1 MVILYL
7 YCFYF
12 TFFCF
17 DVILLQMR
25 LMTEGNISKN
35 LLRFILPMI
44 LGNIFQQL
52 YNITD
57 SIIVGR
63 FVGKNAL
70 AAVGTAYPIMS
81 IALFLIVG
89 LCIGTSILM
98 SEFFGG
104 GEIEKLKREI
114 STTLICGIIFT
125 AVISAVFFAVS
136 FPLLKLIST
145 PDEIIDDCDLYL
157 KIFFCGL
164 IFSFLYN
171 IYTSA
176 LRAVGDSKAPLIFL
190 IISVV
195 VNIILDLLFVLEMNL
210 GVKGVA
216 LATVISQAFS
226 AVLII
231 VYINIKVPQLR
242 LKRKDIKIDNSLLK
256 QTINYSWITA
266 TQQTALY
273 VGKLL
278 VQGAVNP
285 LGVDSIA
292 AFNAVTRVDSFA
304 LTPSDS
310 LNVSIT
316 TFTAQNRGAGKTER
330 IAQGF
335 KTALKMG
342 VLFNIIVSFIIYIFA
357 PDFLKIFLDPK
368 DTEAINIG
376 IKYLR
381 IMSIF
386 YVGVAFCNVLQGY
399 FRGLGDLK
407 VTLLAT
413 SVNMFFRII
422 TVYILAPIIGLSAV
436 AVATVCGW
444 TVMIALELVFY
455 KKITP

>member
-1 MVILYL
+1 
-7 YCFYF
+7 
-12 TFFCF
+12 
-17 DVILLQMR
+17 MR

-35 LLRFILPMI
+35 LLKFILPMI

-57 SIIVGR
+57 SIVVGR

-70 AAVGTAYPIMS
+70 AAVGSAFPIMS

-89 LCIGTSILM
+89 LCIGTAILM
-98 SEFFGG
+98 AEFFGG

-125 AVISAVFFAVS
+125 VFIAGLFFAFS
-136 FPLLKLIST
+136 YPLLKLIST
-145 PDEIIDDCDLYL
+145 PKEIINDCDIYL
-157 KIFFCGL
+157 KIIFCGL

-190 IISVV
+190 IVSVIL
-195 VNIILDLLFVLEMNL
+195 NIILDLIFVLALNL

-216 LATVISQAFS
+216 FATIVSQALS
-226 AVLII
+226 AVFII
-231 VYINIKVPQLR
+231 LYIRLKVPE
-242 LKRKDIKIDNSLLK
+242 LKLKKKDLKIDKSLLK
-256 QTINYSWITA
+256 QTINYSWVTA

-292 AFNAVTRVDSFA
+292 AYNAVTRVDSFA
-304 LTPSDS
+304 LAPSDS

-316 TFTAQNRGAGKTER
+316 TFTAQNKGAKQFER
-330 IAQGF
+330 INKGF
-335 KTALKMG
+335 KQALKMG
-342 VLFNIIVSFIIYIFA
+342 IYFNIAISLIVYLLASNL
-357 PDFLKIFLDPK
+357 LKIFLDPK
-368 DTEAINIG
+368 DTEAIYIG
-376 IKYLR
+376 IKYLK

-386 YVGVAFCNVLQGY
+386 YVGVAFCNVFQGF

-413 SVNMFFRII
+413 IVNMTFRIVL
-422 TVYILAPIIGLSAV
+422 VYILAPIIGLSSV
-436 AVATVCGW
+436 AVATVGGW
-444 TVMIALELVFY
+444 AVMITLELVFY
-455 KKITP
+455 LKIKKNNYIIDKKSKKLI